1 MYFFCSQNLRFF
13 LLINHKCF
21 YHLPHLA
28 IHLLNIKIF
37 INLLT
42 YYNITEKGRRIKRVV
57 AQLQYRASRANMNE
71 LMPRRASRA
80 VRKLFL
86 YFELS
91 HIASLLMIFLSVE
104 DDIVVS
110 LPFYSLWDFHIFT
123 FISIHSRLMHT
134 KVFSCRNFNNKV
146 KTSREGW
153 KDNRRLPIIFLLWD
167 LSN

>member
-1 MYFFCSQNLRFF
+1 MKHLPTPCKNF
-13 LLINHKCF
+13 LLFQKR
-21 YHLPHLA
+21 
-28 IHLLNIKIF
+28 K
-37 INLLT
+37 NL
-42 YYNITEKGRRIKRVV
+42 I

-71 LMPRRASRA
+71 LMPQRASRA

-91 HIASLLMIFLSVE
+91 HIASLLMIFLS
-104 DDIVVS
+104 S
-110 LPFYSLWDFHIFT
+110 LRRYCCLSLSLFFALWDFHIFI

-153 KDNRRLPIIFLLWD
+153 KDNRRLPIIFLL
-167 LSN
+167 